1 LLLKAATQYAGL
13 WDRFLALVVDLLV
26 FCAFFFPITRIVKG
40 VWIMA
45 PGDHRWAYG
54 LFITDPL
61 CIVFLVVIFL
71 YFVFLEG
78 LAGAT
83 LGKRVL
89 GLRVVRADGRR
100 PGLWR
105 GALRNVLRVIDGLP
119 ALNIV
124 GIVLIL
130 RSPERARFGDRF
142 AGTRVIRVR

>member
-1 LLLKAATQYAGL
+1 MKDEIRYGGL
-13 WDRFLALVVDLLV
+13 WDRFLALVIDFLV

-45 PGDHRWAYG
+45 PSDHRWAYG

-61 CIVFLVVIFL
+61 CVAFLIVMFL
-71 YFVFLEG
+71 YMVVLEG

-83 LGKRVL
+83 LGKWIV
-89 GLRVVRADGRR
+89 GLRVVRADGGK
-100 PGLWR
+100 PGFLKS
-105 GALRNVLRVIDGLP
+105 ALRNTLRLVDSLP
-119 ALNIV
+119 TLNIL

-130 RSPERARFGDRF
+130 RSAERARFGDLV

>member
-1 LLLKAATQYAGL
+1 LKAATQYAGL
-13 WDRFLALVVDLLV
+13 WARFLALVVDFLV

-40 VWIMA
+40 VWIMS
-45 PGDHRWAYG
+45 PDDHRWAYG

-61 CIVFLVVIFL
+61 CIAFLVLIFL
-71 YFVFLEG
+71 YFAFLEG

-83 LGKRVL
+83 FGKWVL
-89 GLRVVRADGRR
+89 GLRVVRVDGRR

-119 ALNIV
+119 ALNIF

-130 RSPERARFGDRF
+130 RSPERARFGDRL